1 MQLKPWQW
9 AILISPIAS
18 VVIFLLIAAGTQI
31 HEWGINWIWG
41 VLTLLLVG
49 WRWLLVRWTQSSI
62 GKGADVIAAASRE
75 LETITANATPLTGDA
90 ADLVTAVLQ
99 QVITDS
105 QLDRPI
111 WEDWTT
117 FWQRC
122 QELIVAI
129 AKIYHP
135 EVKYPLLNIY
145 VTQAYGLIRGTTD
158 DMDEWMQKL
167 APALNR
173 VTIAQ
178 TYEAYETYQKLAPSA
193 QKFLQVWNW
202 AQWVLNP
209 AAAIAKRATKGSAS
223 MADRQLLVNL
233 GQLTREAALTNL
245 CRQAVALYS
254 GQIPSLQPIAPKAPT
269 TANTQSL
276 REILVAA
283 EPPAKIEQKPIDILL
298 VGRTGAGKSS
308 LINTLFESELAV
320 VDVLPSTDKIQN
332 YQWQTDSGESLTLW
346 DSPGYEQASRED
358 LRSQVLTYAATADLL
373 LLVTPAL
380 DPALQMDRDFLQELK
395 NTAPDLPV
403 VTIVTQV
410 DRVRPLREWT
420 PPYDWQWGTRPK
432 EVAIREATAYRN
444 EFLAE
449 YCDLVLPIVNADPNI
464 DSAEPT
470 LRERAAWGI
479 DTLSLA
485 LLQKIE
491 PSKQIRL
498 ARFLRN
504 LDARIV
510 AAAQII
516 DRYSLQMTTTQG
528 LTQLLKSPVLEFIS
542 TMTTGTPALA
552 QVLAAQIPVE
562 QLPVVIGK
570 LQMAYDLHS
579 LLNTSQ
585 PKSLMKSLGTSFDF
599 DLLALWPL
607 LLNNAAAPNKNAYAF
622 GHTLVEYW
630 TRSITV
636 DRLSERFSHYL
647 QLDR

>member
-18 VVIFLLIAAGTQI
+18 VVIFLLVAAGTQI

-75 LETITANATPLTGDA
+75 LETITATATPLTGDA
-90 ADLVTAVLQ
+90 AERVTGVLQ
-99 QVITDS
+99 QVITES

-111 WEDWTT
+111 WEDWAI

-145 VTQAYGLIRGTTD
+145 VTQAYGLMRGTTD

-167 APALNR
+167 APALDR

-193 QKFLQVWNW
+193 QKLLKVWNW

-209 AAAIAKRATKGSAS
+209 AAAIAKRATKGTAS
-223 MADRQLLVNL
+223 MADWQLLVNL

-254 GQIPSLQPIAPKAPT
+254 GQIQSLQPIAPKAPT
-269 TANTQSL
+269 AATTQTL

-283 EPPAKIEQKPIDILL
+283 EPPAKIEHKPIDILL

-308 LINTLFESELAV
+308 LINTLFESELAL

-395 NTAPDLPV
+395 QTAPDLPV

-449 YCDLVLPIVNADPNI
+449 YCDLVLPLVNADPNI
-464 DSAEPT
+464 N
-470 LRERAAWGI
+470 RAAWGI

-528 LTQLLKSPVLEFIS
+528 LTQLLKSPVLEFVS

-570 LQMAYDLHS
+570 LQMAYDLYS
-579 LLNTSQ
+579 LLNTQ
-585 PKSLMKSLGTSFDF
+585 PRSIDF

-607 LLNNAAAPNKNAYAF
+607 LLNNSAAPNKNAYAF

-630 TRSITV
+630 TKSIAV
-636 DRLSERFSHYL
+636 DRLSERFNHYL
-647 QLDR
+647 QLDN

>member
-9 AILISPIAS
+9 AILVSPIACI
-18 VVIFLLIAAGTQI
+18 VIFLLIAAGVKI
-31 HEWGINWIWG
+31 HEWGLSWIWG
-41 VLTLLLVG
+41 VFTLVFVG
-49 WRWLLVRWTQSSI
+49 WRWLLVRWTKSSI
-62 GKGADVIAAASRE
+62 GNNAAIFAAASRE
-75 LETITANATPLTGDA
+75 LASMTANATPMAGDTA
-90 ADLVTAVLQ
+90 AQVTTVLQ
-99 QVITDS
+99 QVISAS

-117 FWQRC
+117 FWARC

-167 APALNR
+167 APALDR

-193 QKFLQVWNW
+193 QKLLKVWNW
-202 AQWVLNP
+202 AQWLINP
-209 AAAIAKRATKGSAS
+209 VKAIAKTAS
-223 MADRQLLVNL
+223 KEAASVADRQLLVNL

-254 GQIPSLQPIAPKAPT
+254 GKIQPLPT
-269 TANTQSL
+269 TVEKIPPAANTQTL
-276 REILVAA
+276 RDILTQA
-283 EPPAKIEQKPIDILL
+283 EPLAKIEQKPLDILL

-320 VDVLPSTDKIQN
+320 VDVLPSTDKMQY
-332 YQWQTDSGESLTLW
+332 YQWQIPSGESLMLW

-358 LRSQVLTYAATADLL
+358 LRAQVLKYATTADLL

-380 DPALQMDRDFLQELK
+380 DPALQMDLDFLQELK
-395 NTAPDLPV
+395 STVPDLPI

-420 PPYDWQWGTRPK
+420 PPYDWQSGIRPK
-432 EVAIREATAYRN
+432 EVAIREATAYRS
-444 EFLAE
+444 EFFGE
-449 YCDLVLPIVNADPNI
+449 YCDLILPLVNADPQI
-464 DSAEPT
+464 DRP
-470 LRERAAWGI
+470 AWGI
-479 DTLSLA
+479 DALSLA
-485 LLQKIE
+485 LLESIA

-498 ARFLRN
+498 ARFLTN
-504 LDARIV
+504 LDARII
-510 AAAQII
+510 AAAKII

-542 TMTTGTPALA
+542 TLTTGTPALA
-552 QVLAAQIPVE
+552 QLLVAQIPVE
-562 QLPVVIGK
+562 QIPVVIGK
-570 LQMAYDLHS
+570 LQMAYDLYS
-579 LLNTSQ
+579 LLNHRQTRSI
-585 PKSLMKSLGTSFDF
+585 SF
-599 DLLALWPL
+599 DLLSLWPL
-607 LLNNAAAPNKNAYAF
+607 LLNNTAAPNQNAYAF
-622 GHTLVEYW
+622 GHALVEYW
-630 TRSITV
+630 TRSLTIEQLQAQF
-636 DRLSERFSHYL
+636 DRYL
-647 QLDR
+647 TIE

>member
-9 AILISPIAS
+9 AILVSPIAS
-18 VVIFLLIAAGTQI
+18 IIIFLLVAAGVKI
-31 HEWGINWIWG
+31 HEWQLNWIWG
-41 VLTLLLVG
+41 VFTLAFVG
-49 WRWLLVRWTQSSI
+49 WRWLLVRWTKKSSI
-62 GKGADVIAAASRE
+62 AKGADIIAAASLE
-75 LETITANATPLTGDA
+75 LESITANATPLSGDTA
-90 ADLVTAVLQ
+90 ELVTTVLQ
-99 QVITDS
+99 KVITES

-111 WEDWTT
+111 WEDWVT
-117 FWQRC
+117 FWARC

-167 APALNR
+167 APALDR

-193 QKFLQVWNW
+193 QKLLRVWNW
-202 AQWVLNP
+202 AQWMINP
-209 AAAIAKRATKGSAS
+209 AKAIAKLATKESAGI
-223 MADRQLLVNL
+223 ADRQLLVNL

-254 GQIPSLQPIAPKAPT
+254 GKIQPLPT
-269 TANTQSL
+269 TVEKIQPAANTQTL
-276 REILVAA
+276 RDILTAA
-283 EPPAKIEQKPIDILL
+283 EPPDKVEQKPIDILL

-308 LINTLFESELAV
+308 LINTLFEAELAV

-332 YQWQTDSGESLTLW
+332 YQWQIPRGESLTLW

-358 LRSQVLTYAATADLL
+358 LRSQVLTYAVTADLL

-380 DPALQMDRDFLQELK
+380 DPALQMDLDFLKELK
-395 NTAPDLPV
+395 NTNPDLPI

-410 DRVRPLREWT
+410 DRVRPLREWA
-420 PPYDWQWGTRPK
+420 PPYDWQYGMRPK

-449 YCDLVLPIVNADPNI
+449 YCDLVLPLVNADPNI
-464 DSAEPT
+464 
-470 LRERAAWGI
+470 ERQAWGV

-485 LLQKIE
+485 LLQSIE

-504 LDARIV
+504 LDARII

-516 DRYSLQMTTTQG
+516 DQYSLQMTTTQG

-542 TMTTGTPALA
+542 TLTTGTPALA
-552 QVLAAQIPVE
+552 QLLAAQIPVE

-570 LQMAYDLHS
+570 LQMAYDLYS
-579 LLNTSQ
+579 LLNNSQ
-585 PKSLMKSLGTSFDF
+585 TKAIDF
-599 DLLALWPL
+599 DLLSLWALL
-607 LLNNAAAPNKNAYAF
+607 TNNSAAPNQNAYAF
-622 GHTLVEYW
+622 GHALVEYW
-630 TRSITV
+630 TQSITV
-636 DRLSERFSHYL
+636 EQLPARFNHYL
-647 QLDR
+647 QIDVA

>member
-1 MQLKPWQW
+1 MKLKPWQW
-9 AILISPIAS
+9 AILVSPIAS
-18 VVIFLLIAAGTQI
+18 IIIFLSIAAGVKI
-31 HEWGINWIWG
+31 NEWGLNWIWG
-41 VLTLLLVG
+41 VFTLVFVG
-49 WRWLLVRWTQSSI
+49 WRWLLVRWTKSSI
-62 GKGADVIAAASRE
+62 GRSADVIAAASRE
-75 LETITANATPLTGDA
+75 LESIAANATLLTGDTA
-90 ADLVTAVLQ
+90 ELVTTVLQ
-99 QVITDS
+99 KVINES
-105 QLDRPI
+105 QIDRPI
-111 WEDWTT
+111 WEDWVT
-117 FWQRC
+117 FWARC

-167 APALNR
+167 APALDR

-193 QKFLQVWNW
+193 QKLLKVWNW
-202 AQWVLNP
+202 AQWAIDPVK
-209 AAAIAKRATKGSAS
+209 AIAKTATKEAAS
-223 MADRQLLVNL
+223 VADRQLLVNL

-254 GQIPSLQPIAPKAPT
+254 GNIQPLPTTIGQIPAA
-269 TANTQSL
+269 ANTQTL
-276 REILVAA
+276 RDILTAA
-283 EPPAKIEQKPIDILL
+283 EPPEQIEQKPIDILL

-308 LINTLFESELAV
+308 LINTLFEAELAV

-332 YQWQTDSGESLTLW
+332 YQWQIPSGESLTLW

-358 LRSQVLTYAATADLL
+358 LRAQVLKYAATADLL

-380 DPALQMDRDFLQELK
+380 DPALQMDLDFLKELK
-395 NTAPDLPV
+395 QTVPDLPI

-410 DRVRPLREWT
+410 DRVRPLREWA
-420 PPYDWQWGTRPK
+420 PPYDWQYGIRPK
-432 EVAIREATAYRN
+432 EVAMREATAYRN

-449 YCDLVLPIVNADPNI
+449 YCDLVLPLVNADP
-464 DSAEPT
+464 S
-470 LRERAAWGI
+470 RERQAWGM

-485 LLQKIE
+485 LLQSIE

-504 LDARIV
+504 LDARII
-510 AAAQII
+510 AAAKII

-542 TMTTGTPALA
+542 TLTTGTPALA
-552 QVLAAQIPVE
+552 QLLAAQIPVE

-579 LLNTSQ
+579 LLNNSQ
-585 PKSLMKSLGTSFDF
+585 TKPIEF
-599 DLLALWPL
+599 DLLSLWALL
-607 LLNNAAAPNKNAYAF
+607 IDNSAAPNKNAYAF
-622 GHTLVEYW
+622 GHALVEYW
-630 TRSITV
+630 TQSLTLKQLQIQF
-636 DRLSERFSHYL
+636 DRYL
-647 QLDR
+647 QE

>member
-18 VVIFLLIAAGTQI
+18 VVIFLLVAAGTQI

-49 WRWLLVRWTQSSI
+49 WRWLLVQWTQASI
-62 GKGADVIAAASRE
+62 GKGGDILAAASRE

-90 ADLVTAVLQ
+90 GERVSTVLQ
-99 QVITDS
+99 QVITES
-105 QLDRPI
+105 QTDRPM
-111 WEDWTT
+111 WEDWGI

-167 APALNR
+167 APALDR

-193 QKFLQVWNW
+193 QKLLKVWNW
-202 AQWVLNP
+202 AQWMLNP
-209 AAAIAKRATKGSAS
+209 VAAIAKRATKGAAS

-254 GQIPSLQPIAPKAPT
+254 GQIQSLQPIAPKAPAAAT
-269 TANTQSL
+269 TQTL

-332 YQWQTDSGESLTLW
+332 YQWQTPSGESLTLW

-358 LRSQVLTYAATADLL
+358 LRSQVLSYAANADLL

-395 NTAPDLPV
+395 DRFPDLPV

-432 EVAIREATAYRN
+432 EVAIREATAYRA

-449 YCDLVLPIVNADPNI
+449 YCDLVLPLVNADPQL

-498 ARFLRN
+498 ARFLRD

-542 TMTTGTPALA
+542 TMTTGSPALA
-552 QVLAAQIPVE
+552 QLLAAQIPVE

-570 LQMAYDLHS
+570 LQMAYDLYS
-579 LLNTSQ
+579 LFNT
-585 PKSLMKSLGTSFDF
+585 PPRTLTKSLGTSFDF
-599 DLLALWPL
+599 DLLSLWPL
-607 LLNNAAAPNKNAYAF
+607 LLNNVAAPNKNAYAF

-630 TRSITV
+630 TRSIAV
-636 DRLSERFSHYL
+636 DRLEERFSHYL
-647 QLDR
+647 DTNN

>member
-62 GKGADVIAAASRE
+62 GKGVDVIAAASRE

-90 ADLVTAVLQ
+90 ADRVTTVLQ

-111 WEDWTT
+111 WEDWTI

-167 APALNR
+167 APALDR

-193 QKFLQVWNW
+193 QKLLKVWNW
-202 AQWVLNP
+202 AQWLLNP
-209 AAAIAKRATKGSAS
+209 VSAIAKRATKGSAS

-254 GQIPSLQPIAPKAPT
+254 GQIQSLQPIAPKAPT
-269 TANTQSL
+269 AANTQTL

-283 EPPAKIEQKPIDILL
+283 EPPAQIEQKPIDILL

-332 YQWQTDSGESLTLW
+332 YQWQTESGESLTLW

-358 LRSQVLTYAATADLL
+358 LRSQVLTYAATADLV

-449 YCDLVLPIVNADPNI
+449 YCDLVLPLVNADPNI
-464 DSAEPT
+464 D
-470 LRERAAWGI
+470 RAAWGI

-542 TMTTGTPALA
+542 TLTTGTPALA

-562 QLPVVIGK
+562 QLPVVVGK

-579 LLNTSQ
+579 LLNTQ
-585 PKSLMKSLGTSFDF
+585 PQSSMKSLGTSFDF
-599 DLLALWPL
+599 DLLSVWPL
-607 LLNNAAAPNKNAYAF
+607 LLNNSAAPNKNAYAF

-630 TRSITV
+630 TRSIAV
-636 DRLSERFSHYL
+636 DRLQERFSHYL
-647 QLDR
+647 QLDN

>member
-9 AILISPIAS
+9 AILVSPIAS
-18 VVIFLLIAAGTQI
+18 VVIFLLIAAGVKI

-41 VLTLLLVG
+41 IFTLLLVG
-49 WRWLLVRWTQSSI
+49 WRWLLVHWTKSAI
-62 GKGADVIAAASRE
+62 GKGADVMAAASRE
-75 LETITANATPLTGDA
+75 LETITANATPLAGDA
-90 ADLVTAVLQ
+90 AELVTTVLQ
-99 QVITDS
+99 KVLTES

-135 EVKYPLLNIY
+135 AVKYPLLNIY
-145 VTQAYGLIRGTTD
+145 VTQAYGLMRGTTD
-158 DMDEWMQKL
+158 DMDAWMQKL
-167 APALNR
+167 APALDR

-193 QKFLQVWNW
+193 QKLLKVWNW
-202 AQWVLNP
+202 AQWIINP
-209 AAAIAKRATKGSAS
+209 VTAIANRATKESS
-223 MADRQLLVNL
+223 SLADRQLLVNL

-245 CRQAVALYS
+245 CRQAVTLYS
-254 GQIPSLQPIAPKAPT
+254 GKLQPLPTPNPLAPT
-269 TANTQSL
+269 AATTQTL

-283 EPPAKIEQKPIDILL
+283 EPQAQIEQKPLDLLL

-308 LINTLFESELAV
+308 LINTLFQADLAV

-332 YQWQTDSGESLTLW
+332 YQWQTSSGESLTLW

-358 LRSQVLTYAATADLL
+358 LRSQVLDYATTADLL

-380 DPALQMDRDFLQELK
+380 DPALQMDLDFLQELK
-395 NTAPDLPV
+395 KIVPDLPI

-410 DRVRPLREWT
+410 DRVRPLREWM
-420 PPYDWQWGTRPK
+420 PPYDWQAGTRPK
-432 EVAIREATAYRN
+432 EVAIREAVAYRN

-449 YCDLVLPIVNADPNI
+449 YCDLVLPLVNADARI
-464 DSAEPT
+464 DR
-470 LRERAAWGI
+470 LAWGV

-485 LLQKIE
+485 LLQLIE

-510 AAAQII
+510 AAARII

-542 TMTTGTPALA
+542 TITTGTPALA
-552 QVLAAQIPVE
+552 QLLAAQIPVE

-570 LQMAYDLHS
+570 LQIAYDLHS

-585 PKSLMKSLGTSFDF
+585 TKPLNF
-599 DLLALWPL
+599 DLLSLWPL
-607 LLNNAAAPNKNAYAF
+607 LINNSAAPNQNAYAF
-622 GHTLVEYW
+622 GQSLVEYW
-630 TRSITV
+630 TQSLTIEQ
-636 DRLSERFSHYL
+636 LQQRFSYYL
-647 QLDR
+647 EV

>member
-9 AILISPIAS
+9 AILVSPIAS
-18 VVIFLLIAAGTQI
+18 VAIFLLIAAGTKI

-41 VLTLLLVG
+41 VFTLLLVG
-49 WRWLLVRWTQSSI
+49 WRWLLVRWTRSSI

-75 LETITANATPLTGDA
+75 LESMTANATPLTGDA
-90 ADLVTAVLQ
+90 AEQVSAVLQ
-99 QVITDS
+99 KVIIDS
-105 QLDRPI
+105 QVDRPI

-117 FWQRC
+117 FWARC

-145 VTQAYGLIRGTTD
+145 VTQAYGLMRGTTD
-158 DMDEWMQKL
+158 DMDAWMQKL
-167 APALNR
+167 APALDR

-193 QKFLQVWNW
+193 QKILKVWNW
-202 AQWVLNP
+202 AQWIVNP
-209 AAAIAKRATKGSAS
+209 VTAIAKRATKESS
-223 MADRQLLVNL
+223 SLADRQLLVNL

-254 GQIPSLQPIAPKAPT
+254 GKLQPLSIPSSIAP
-269 TANTQSL
+269 TAAKTQTL
-276 REILVAA
+276 REILATA
-283 EPPAKIEQKPIDILL
+283 EPQAQIEQKPIDLLL

-308 LINTLFESELAV
+308 LINTLFQAELAV

-332 YQWQTDSGESLTLW
+332 YQWQIPSGESLTLW
-346 DSPGYEQASRED
+346 DSPGYEQASRDD
-358 LRSQVLTYAATADLL
+358 LRAQVLDYAATADLL

-380 DPALQMDRDFLQELK
+380 DPALQMDLDFLQELK
-395 NTAPDLPV
+395 QTNPDLPI

-410 DRVRPLREWT
+410 DRVRPLREWA
-420 PPYDWQWGTRPK
+420 PPYDWQAGTRPK
-432 EVAIREATAYRN
+432 EVAIREAVAYRN
-444 EFLAE
+444 EFLAD
-449 YCDLVLPIVNADPNI
+449 YSDLVLPLVNADPTI
-464 DSAEPT
+464 
-470 LRERAAWGI
+470 ERLAWGV

-485 LLQKIE
+485 LLQSIE

-498 ARFLRN
+498 ARFLRD
-504 LDARIV
+504 LDVRIV
-510 AAAQII
+510 AAARII
-516 DRYSLQMTTTQG
+516 DRYSIQMTTTQG

-552 QVLAAQIPVE
+552 QLLAAQIPVE

-585 PKSLMKSLGTSFDF
+585 SKSIDF
-599 DLLALWPL
+599 DLLSIWPL
-607 LLNNAAAPNKNAYAF
+607 LLNNTTAPDRNADAF

-630 TRSITV
+630 TRSIDS
-636 DRLSERFSHYL
+636 DRLQERFSYYL
-647 QLDR
+647 QTHN

>member
-9 AILISPIAS
+9 AILGSPIAS
-18 VVIFLLIAAGTQI
+18 ILIFLLVAAGVKI
-31 HEWGINWIWG
+31 HEWKLNWIWG
-41 VLTLLLVG
+41 VFTLAFVG
-49 WRWLLVRWTQSSI
+49 WRWCLVRWTKSSI

-75 LETITANATPLTGDA
+75 LESITANTTPLAGDTA
-90 ADLVTAVLQ
+90 ELVTTVLQ
-99 QVITDS
+99 KVITES

-111 WEDWTT
+111 WEDWVT
-117 FWQRC
+117 FWARC

-167 APALNR
+167 APALDR

-193 QKFLQVWNW
+193 QKLLKVWNW
-202 AQWVLNP
+202 AQWMINP
-209 AAAIAKRATKGSAS
+209 VKAIAKLATKEAAS
-223 MADRQLLVNL
+223 VADRQLLVNL

-245 CRQAVALYS
+245 CRQAVTLYS
-254 GQIPSLQPIAPKAPT
+254 GNIQPLPT
-269 TANTQSL
+269 TVAKISPAANTQTL
-276 REILVAA
+276 RDILTSA

-308 LINTLFESELAV
+308 LINTLFQAELAV
-320 VDVLPSTDKIQN
+320 VDVLPSTDKLQN
-332 YQWQTDSGESLTLW
+332 YQWQIPSGESLTLW
-346 DSPGYEQASRED
+346 DSPGYEQAKRED
-358 LRSQVLTYAATADLL
+358 LRSQVLKYAATADLL

-380 DPALQMDRDFLQELK
+380 DPALQMDLDFLQELK
-395 NTAPDLPV
+395 QTVSDLPI

-420 PPYDWQWGTRPK
+420 PPYDWQYGTRPK

-444 EFLAE
+444 EFFAE
-449 YCDLVLPIVNADPNI
+449 YCDLVLPLVNADPRI
-464 DSAEPT
+464 D
-470 LRERAAWGI
+470 RQAWGM

-485 LLQKIE
+485 LLQSIE

-504 LDARIV
+504 LDARII

-542 TMTTGTPALA
+542 TVTTGTPALA
-552 QVLAAQIPVE
+552 QLLTTQIPVE

-585 PKSLMKSLGTSFDF
+585 TKSISF
-599 DLLALWPL
+599 DLLSMWSL
-607 LLNNAAAPNKNAYAF
+607 LLDNSAAPNKNAYAF
-622 GHTLVEYW
+622 GHALVEYW
-630 TRSITV
+630 TQSLSIEQ
-636 DRLSERFSHYL
+636 LQSRFSHYL
-647 QLDR
+647 QSDS

>member
-9 AILISPIAS
+9 TILISPIACIL
-18 VVIFLLIAAGTQI
+18 IFLLIAAGVKI
-31 HEWGINWIWG
+31 HDWGLTWIWG
-41 VLTLLLVG
+41 VFTLVFVG
-49 WRWLLVRWTQSSI
+49 WRWLLVRWTKSSI
-62 GKGADVIAAASRE
+62 GKNAAIFAAASRE
-75 LETITANATPLTGDA
+75 LESMTANATPLAGDTA
-90 ADLVTAVLQ
+90 AQVTTVLQ
-99 QVITDS
+99 QVISAS

-117 FWQRC
+117 FWARC

-167 APALNR
+167 APALDR

-193 QKFLQVWNW
+193 QKLLKVWNW
-202 AQWVLNP
+202 AQWLINP
-209 AAAIAKRATKGSAS
+209 VKAIAKTATKEAAS
-223 MADRQLLVNL
+223 VADRQLLVNL

-254 GQIPSLQPIAPKAPT
+254 GKIQSLPT
-269 TANTQSL
+269 PTVGKSLPVANTQTL
-276 REILVAA
+276 RDILTNA
-283 EPPAKIEQKPIDILL
+283 ESPDKIEQKPLNILL

-332 YQWQTDSGESLTLW
+332 YQWQIPSGESLTLW
-346 DSPGYEQASRED
+346 DSPGYEQASRTD
-358 LRSQVLTYAATADLL
+358 LRAQVLKYAATADLL

-380 DPALQMDRDFLQELK
+380 DPALQMDLDFLQELK
-395 NTAPDLPV
+395 STVPDLPI

-420 PPYDWQWGTRPK
+420 PPYDWQAGIRPK
-432 EVAIREATAYRN
+432 EVAIREATAYRS
-444 EFLAE
+444 EFFAE
-449 YCDLVLPIVNADPNI
+449 YCDLTLPLVNADPQN
-464 DSAEPT
+464 DRP
-470 LRERAAWGI
+470 AWGM

-485 LLQKIE
+485 LLESIE

-498 ARFLRN
+498 ARFLSN
-504 LDARIV
+504 LDARII
-510 AAAQII
+510 AAAKII

-542 TMTTGTPALA
+542 TLTTGTPALA
-552 QVLAAQIPVE
+552 QLLVAQIPVE
-562 QLPVVIGK
+562 QIPVVIGK

-579 LLNTSQ
+579 LLNNSQ
-585 PKSLMKSLGTSFDF
+585 TKSISF
-599 DLLALWPL
+599 DLLSLWPL
-607 LLNNAAAPNKNAYAF
+607 LLNNTAAPNQNAYAF
-622 GHTLVEYW
+622 GHALVEYW
-630 TRSITV
+630 TQSLTV
-636 DRLSERFSHYL
+636 EQLQTQFDRYL
-647 QLDR
+647 TIE

>member
-1 MQLKPWQW
+1 MKLKPWQW
-9 AILISPIAS
+9 AILVSPIAS
-18 VVIFLLIAAGTQI
+18 IIIFLLVAAGTKI
-31 HEWGINWIWG
+31 HEWQLNWIWG
-41 VLTLLLVG
+41 VFTLVFVG
-49 WRWLLVRWTQSSI
+49 WRWLLVRWTKSSI
-62 GKGADVIAAASRE
+62 GKGAEAIVAASKE
-75 LETITANATPLTGDA
+75 LRTITENAIPLTGDTGE
-90 ADLVTAVLQ
+90 LVTTVLQ
-99 QVITDS
+99 QVIGES
-105 QLDRPI
+105 QIDRPI
-111 WEDWTT
+111 WEDWGT
-117 FWQRC
+117 FWARC

-158 DMDEWMQKL
+158 DMDRWMQKL
-167 APALNR
+167 APALDR

-178 TYEAYETYQKLAPSA
+178 TYEAYETYQRLAPSA
-193 QKFLQVWNW
+193 QKLLKVWSW
-202 AQWVLNP
+202 AQWLLNP
-209 AAAIAKRATKGSAS
+209 VSAIANRATKESS
-223 MADRQLLVNL
+223 SLADRQLLVNL

-254 GQIPSLQPIAPKAPT
+254 GNIQALPTTVAQIPPT
-269 TANTQSL
+269 ATTQTL
-276 REILVAA
+276 RDILTAA
-283 EPPAKIEQKPIDILL
+283 EPPDRIEQQPIDILL

-308 LINTLFESELAV
+308 LINTLFAAELAI

-332 YQWQTDSGESLTLW
+332 YQWQIPSGESLTLW

-358 LRSQVLTYAATADLL
+358 LREQVLNYAATADLL

-380 DPALQMDRDFLQELK
+380 DPALQMDLDFLQELK
-395 NTAPDLPV
+395 RTVPDLPIV
-403 VTIVTQV
+403 AIVTQV
-410 DRVRPLREWT
+410 DRVRPVREWA
-420 PPYDWQWGTRPK
+420 PPYDWQYGTRPK

-449 YCDLVLPIVNADPNI
+449 SCDLVLPMVNADPSI
-464 DSAEPT
+464 GR
-470 LRERAAWGI
+470 LAWGM

-485 LLQKIE
+485 LLQSIE

-542 TMTTGTPALA
+542 TLTTGSPALA
-552 QVLAAQIPVE
+552 QLLTAQIPVE

-579 LLNTSQ
+579 LLSTSQ
-585 PKSLMKSLGTSFDF
+585 AKLINF
-599 DLLALWPL
+599 DLLSLWSL
-607 LLNNAAAPNKNAYAF
+607 LVDSSGAPNQNAYAF
-622 GHTLVEYW
+622 GHALVEYW
-630 TRSITV
+630 TQSLTIEQ
-636 DRLSERFSHYL
+636 LQSRFSHYL
-647 QLDR
+647 QI

>member
-1 MQLKPWQW
+1 MQFKPWQW
-9 AILISPIAS
+9 AILGLPIGS
-18 VVIFLLIAAGTQI
+18 IVIFLLVAAGVKI
-31 HEWGINWIWG
+31 HEWGLTWIWG
-41 VLTLLLVG
+41 VFTLIFVG
-49 WRWLLVRWTQSSI
+49 WRWLLVSWTKKSSL
-62 GKGADVIAAASRE
+62 GRGADVIAAANLE
-75 LETITANATPLTGDA
+75 LESITANATPLTGDA
-90 ADLVTAVLQ
+90 AELVTNVLQ
-99 QVITDS
+99 QVIAES

-111 WEDWTT
+111 WEDWAT
-117 FWQRC
+117 FWARC

-167 APALNR
+167 APALDQ

-178 TYEAYETYQKLAPSA
+178 TYEAYETYKKLEPSA
-193 QKFLQVWNW
+193 QKLLKVWNW
-202 AQWVLNP
+202 AQWLINP
-209 AAAIAKRATKGSAS
+209 VKAIAKLATKESAS
-223 MADRQLLVNL
+223 VADRQLLVNL

-245 CRQAVALYS
+245 CRQAVNLYS
-254 GQIPSLQPIAPKAPT
+254 GQIQALPT
-269 TANTQSL
+269 PTAQIPAAANTQTL
-276 REILVAA
+276 REILTAA
-283 EPPAKIEQKPIDILL
+283 EPAAQVEQKPIDILL

-308 LINTLFESELAV
+308 LINTLFEAKLAV

-332 YQWQTDSGESLTLW
+332 YQWQIPSGESLTLW

-358 LRSQVLTYAATADLL
+358 LRELVLTYATTADLL

-380 DPALQMDRDFLQELK
+380 DPALQMDLDFLQELK
-395 NTAPDLPV
+395 RTNSDLPI

-410 DRVRPLREWT
+410 DRVRPLREWA
-420 PPYDWQWGTRPK
+420 PPYDWQYGTRPK

-449 YCDLVLPIVNADPNI
+449 YCDLVLPLVNADPSI
-464 DSAEPT
+464 DR
-470 LRERAAWGI
+470 LAWGM

-485 LLQKIE
+485 LLESIE

-498 ARFLRN
+498 ARFFRN

-542 TMTTGTPALA
+542 TITTGTPALA
-552 QVLAAQIPVE
+552 QLLAAQIPVE

-579 LLNTSQ
+579 LLNSQ
-585 PKSLMKSLGTSFDF
+585 AKLIDF
-599 DLLALWPL
+599 DLLSFWPL
-607 LLNNAAAPNKNAYAF
+607 LLNNTAAPNKNAYAF
-622 GHTLVEYW
+622 GHALVEYW
-630 TRSITV
+630 TQS
-636 DRLSERFSHYL
+636 LSVKQLQTQFDHYL
-647 QLDR
+647 QE

>member
-90 ADLVTAVLQ
+90 ADLVTGVLQ

-105 QLDRPI
+105 QIDRPI
-111 WEDWTT
+111 WEDWAT

-167 APALNR
+167 APALDR

-193 QKFLQVWNW
+193 QKLLKVWNW

-209 AAAIAKRATKGSAS
+209 VAAIAKRATKGTAS

-254 GQIPSLQPIAPKAPT
+254 GQIQSLQPIAPKAPAAAT
-269 TANTQSL
+269 TQTL

-283 EPPAKIEQKPIDILL
+283 EPTAKIEQKPIDILL

-308 LINTLFESELAV
+308 LINTLFASELAV

-332 YQWQTDSGESLTLW
+332 YQWQTPGGESLTLW

-464 DSAEPT
+464 N
-470 LRERAAWGI
+470 RAAWGI

-562 QLPVVIGK
+562 QLPVVVGK
-570 LQMAYDLHS
+570 LQMAYDLYS
-579 LLNTSQ
+579 LLNTQ
-585 PKSLMKSLGTSFDF
+585 PQSLDF

-607 LLNNAAAPNKNAYAF
+607 LLNNSAAPNKNAYAF

-636 DRLSERFSHYL
+636 DRLQDRFSHYL
-647 QLDR
+647 QLDN

>member
-1 MQLKPWQW
+1 MQFKPWQW
-9 AILISPIAS
+9 AILGLPIAS
-18 VVIFLLIAAGTQI
+18 IVIFLLVAAGVKI
-31 HEWGINWIWG
+31 HEWGLTWIWG
-41 VLTLLLVG
+41 VFTLIFVG
-49 WRWLLVRWTQSSI
+49 WRWLLVSWTKKSSL
-62 GKGADVIAAASRE
+62 GRGADVIAAANLE
-75 LETITANATPLTGDA
+75 LESITANATPLTGDA
-90 ADLVTAVLQ
+90 AELVTNVLQ
-99 QVITDS
+99 QVIAES

-111 WEDWTT
+111 WEDWAT
-117 FWQRC
+117 FWARC

-167 APALNR
+167 APALDR

-178 TYEAYETYQKLAPSA
+178 TYEAYETYKKLEPSA
-193 QKFLQVWNW
+193 QKLLKVWNW
-202 AQWVLNP
+202 AQWLINP
-209 AAAIAKRATKGSAS
+209 VKAIAKLATKESAS
-223 MADRQLLVNL
+223 VADRQLLVNL

-245 CRQAVALYS
+245 CRQAVNLYS
-254 GQIPSLQPIAPKAPT
+254 GQIQALPT
-269 TANTQSL
+269 PTAQIPAAANTQTL
-276 REILVAA
+276 REILTAA
-283 EPPAKIEQKPIDILL
+283 EPAAQVEQKPIDILL

-308 LINTLFESELAV
+308 LINTLFEAKLAV

-332 YQWQTDSGESLTLW
+332 YQWQIPSGESLTLW

-358 LRSQVLTYAATADLL
+358 LRELVLTYATTADLL

-380 DPALQMDRDFLQELK
+380 DPALQMDLDFLQELK
-395 NTAPDLPV
+395 RTNSDLPI

-410 DRVRPLREWT
+410 DRVRPLREWA
-420 PPYDWQWGTRPK
+420 PPYDWQYGTRPK

-449 YCDLVLPIVNADPNI
+449 YCDLVLPLVNADPSI
-464 DSAEPT
+464 DR
-470 LRERAAWGI
+470 LAWGM

-485 LLQKIE
+485 LLESIE

-498 ARFLRN
+498 ARFFRN

-542 TMTTGTPALA
+542 TITTGTPALA
-552 QVLAAQIPVE
+552 QLLAAQIPVE

-579 LLNTSQ
+579 LLNSQ
-585 PKSLMKSLGTSFDF
+585 AKLIDF
-599 DLLALWPL
+599 DLLSFWPL
-607 LLNNAAAPNKNAYAF
+607 LLNNTAAPNKNAYAF
-622 GHTLVEYW
+622 GHALVEYW
-630 TRSITV
+630 TQS
-636 DRLSERFSHYL
+636 LSVKQLQTQFDHYL
-647 QLDR
+647 QE